1 MDEFNNLEPR
11 LQALE
16 QMAQQ
21 LQLEKEEAAQEKQIQ
36 GLLDQYGMQF
46 NNRRDVGMEILN
58 QLNRQG
64 VDVSAASSSAIQDI
78 ITDMQTQIA
87 QLYDDFNQKRQE
99 MDIIQS
105 EAADLANKVNQIDQ
119 VVVDATSLDAA
130 SPTENEV
137 PPVDAPVDAPVEG
150 PVDTPVEGPAEAP
163 VEGDVPPPVE
173 STAEAPVE
181 SSAAIP
187 ENTTLSDVRV
197 KNVETPTPMQQPQ
210 NYFIKRTNKVNVAP
224 SPDILSD
231 ARVKDVKSSK
241 PSFANHLISVAR
253 RSF

>member
-130 SPTENEV
+130 VPTENEV
-137 PPVDAPVDAPVEG
+137 PPVDAPVEG
-150 PVDTPVEGPAEAP
+150 EVPPPVEGPAEAP